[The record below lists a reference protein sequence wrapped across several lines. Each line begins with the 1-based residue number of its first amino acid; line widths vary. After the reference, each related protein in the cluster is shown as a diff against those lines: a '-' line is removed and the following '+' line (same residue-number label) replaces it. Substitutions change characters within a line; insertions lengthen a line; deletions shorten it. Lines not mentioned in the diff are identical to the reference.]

1 MATTT
6 ALEEKKELKIAL
18 TAASSREVR
27 AHAVSAI
34 LFFLLVAR
42 FFPVSVLALIGMTW
56 KYLAVAVAVLLANR
70 AISGTPGS
78 PGRKRKRA
86 A

>member
-6 ALEEKKELKIAL
+6 ALEEKKELQAAL
-18 TAASSREVR
+18 AASRTREVR

-42 FFPVSVLALIGMTW
+42 FFPVPVFTLIGATW
-56 KYLAVAVAVLLANR
+56 KYVAVAIAVLLANR
-70 AISGTPGS
+70 AISGTPGD
-78 PGRKRKRA
+78 PGRKKKKA